1 MRKIMWL
8 CINKFMKKYEI
19 AYHNY
24 AEANPAS
31 DIVCSVKTTMYDQ
44 NNNILWYFQI
54 FKAQKS
60 SKCGWTV
67 QGIVQFGL
75 LLLCTESTLFSI
87 ELPENC
93 IYLSQSE
100 LSNFFI
106 YLIRSATVW
115 MITKSDDHIAGV
127 WFVNH
132 VYHYRLNLT
141 TETSVIN

>member
-1 MRKIMWL
+1 M
-8 CINKFMKKYEI
+8 
-19 AYHNY
+19 
-24 AEANPAS
+24 S
-31 DIVCSVKTTMYDQ
+31 SVKTTTYDQ

-60 SKCGWTV
+60 SKSGWTV
-67 QGIVQFGL
+67 QGIVQSGL

-100 LSNFFI
+100 LSNFFM

-115 MITKSDDHIAGV
+115 MITKSYDHIAGV

-132 VYHYRLNLT
+132 VSLQ
-141 TETSVIN
+141 TEFDNRNFCHQLIVAITISKAKRNTFIFNII